1 MAVKPII
8 VAIFGIAV
16 VFYLV
21 VPSLGAFVSRSRW
34 RRFRAAVIEAL
45 AAPVATEM
53 PRAPVLARLVG
64 TLEATEGDDTFWIRS
79 GSIAAAVTAD
89 VVPIHLVPS
98 GLEVGTPPRSGRP
111 EAVYWAE
118 LAAMTE
124 GTPFMVYGRF
134 VPEAAGLRLDP
145 TATVPLLLAFED
157 RAREIGVRCVWAGR
171 QANEFWND
179 LTPSSLVVGFLAL
192 VLLALR
198 VSALSRGVALLA
210 ITTALVPILPLFP
223 PGVIGLYVFRRLW
236 ARGRRYRAIRDVLN
250 VPAATNAACVRRGWD
265 RAFVPTADRD
275 DPTAVD
281 LRGLAAADRD
291 SDPAH
296 LWESRRP
303 HMAALRAPCDATRR
317 ASRYGSRAVLCEIAG
332 ALTLLAALLCNYLLV
347 SAALNALTAA

>member
-1 MAVKPII
+1 MTVTSII
-8 VAIFGIAV
+8 VAIFGTGV
-16 VFYLV
+16 LFYLV
-21 VPSLGAFVSRSRW
+21 IPSLGAFASRSRW

-45 AAPVATEM
+45 AAPTATEI

-98 GLEVGTPPRSGRP
+98 GIAVGTPPRLGRP

-145 TATVPLLLAFED
+145 AATVPLMLAFEE
-157 RAREIGVRCVWAGR
+157 RVEEIGVRCVWAGR
-171 QANEFWND
+171 QANEFWNG
-179 LTPSSLVVGFLAL
+179 LTPSSFVVGFLAL
-192 VLLALR
+192 LLLALR
-198 VSALSRGVALLA
+198 APALSRGAALLA

-236 ARGRRYRAIRDVLN
+236 ARGRRCRAIRDVLN
-250 VPAATNAACVRRGWD
+250 VPAATNAVCVRRGWD
-265 RAFVPTADRD
+265 QAFVPTVDRD
-275 DPTAVD
+275 DATAVD
-281 LRGLAAADRD
+281 LRGLAEADRD
-291 SDPAH
+291 PAQ

-303 HMAALRAPCDATRR
+303 HMAALRAPRDAGRR
-317 ASRYGSRAVLCEIAG
+317 ASRYGSRAVLFEIAG
-332 ALTLLAALLCNYLLV
+332 AVTLLAALLCNYLLV
-347 SAALNALTAA
+347 SAVLNAITTV